1 MALTTVKSDQ
11 IQTSVALAGS
21 PTTTTQSASDN
32 STKVATTA
40 YVETAVANLVAS
52 APTALNTLDELAAAL
67 NDDASFSTTVTNS
80 IATKLPLAGGTMTGN
95 LAVVFD
101 SNNSGNRLR
110 IADTEGASAG
120 IRSYSTSD
128 GTGLILNH
136 YYAVAGSPYMRY
148 ADFVASQGDA
158 AATTMRF
165 LTKPH
170 NSNPTVA
177 LTLDNSQ
184 NATFAGKATFAG
196 GSTNNNDDANIL
208 TLNASQHAR
217 LLVDTSST
225 SGHRATLAL
234 ESNGNELTLSNTG
247 SASYLTSVGNLEIS
261 SGNSTFTGALTT
273 GGNVLID
280 TGGTVSANPGL
291 RVKGNH
297 GAQALQQLSGASFYW
312 NTSNGSQD
320 VSIVYGASANSYL
333 SIVHATGSALNERLR
348 IDASGNVGI
357 GTSSPSTYTNFT
369 NVTIQGGSSG
379 VNLDFF
385 NASGGRRA
393 AFVASDSGL
402 IIETN
407 ATNTPLIFKTG
418 ASPVERMRIHSTNPY
433 LFLGNNVG
441 HSWGTFH
448 SVAQIGRTGA
458 IANYD
463 GSNSNQQTLIANNTY
478 YGASGYTAI
487 EGAAKAS
494 YMNLASGE
502 FLFLTAPVTSAGSAQ
517 TFTQRLKV
525 SNGGNVIINGG
536 SFSSLPTGSQLNVFG
551 DGEGIRLD
559 GSGATSKNIRFRNVS
574 DANPGIIIADGSLK
588 LETED
593 ANTDIRLSAIRDI
606 EYQTTSTNSTAGDHK
621 FKVYNTEAM
630 VIKGSNNQVKIGPLA
645 TASATSAPLHVAVA
659 SQDVQAVFGDNS
671 ATIDDPQIR
680 VIGRNTANNA
690 IRYTYMG
697 LDADANTN
705 NDNAGHG
712 MIGYNSGAGAFVDA
726 IRLHTG
732 GEATN
737 PNQCNF
743 LAIGAS
749 TGYNATN
756 YSHRVMYPSTVYNT
770 GSNYSTTTGYFTA
783 PVDGTYI
790 FQGSIYSTSAPTSKW
805 QQAWLTVNGAR
816 GNYTDQLQ
824 IEAYSTIISTT
835 HVVQLEAGDTVG
847 YHPYTS
853 TTGTYGFYSNVHH
866 TWFLGRLLG

>member
-1 MALTTVKSDQ
+1 MFDTSATAHDLNVDNGTFVVDGSASRVGIGTSTPNTLLDVNGVLTATSIAGTLTTAAQTNITSLGTLTGLTSSGS
-11 IQTSVALAGS
+11 IQTTGSTTRFISNSSSSGDYIRIYAGS
-21 PTTTTQSASDN
+21 GTGKWDIYGNGANLRFSDN
-32 STKVATTA
+32 
-40 YVETAVANLVAS
+40 
-52 APTALNTLDELAAAL
+52 D
-67 NDDASFSTTVTNS
+67 
-80 IATKLPLAGGTMTGN
+80 
-95 LAVVFD
+95 
-101 SNNSGNRLR
+101 
-110 IADTEGASAG
+110 SAG
-120 IRSYSTSD
+120 I
-128 GTGLILNH
+128 
-136 YYAVAGSPYMRY
+136 VAF
-148 ADFVASQGDA
+148 DT
-158 AATTMRF
+158 AATFGGNVT
-165 LTKPH
+165 
-170 NSNPTVA
+170 
-177 LTLDNSQ
+177 
-184 NATFAGKATFAG
+184 AT
-196 GSTNNNDDANIL
+196 
-208 TLNASQHAR
+208 
-217 LLVDTSST
+217 
-225 SGHRATLAL
+225 
-234 ESNGNELTLSNTG
+234 
-247 SASYLTSVGNLEIS
+247 
-261 SGNSTFTGALTT
+261 TFTGTLSTAAQTNITSLGTLTGLTT
-273 GGNVLID
+273 SGNVLID

-536 SFSSLPTGSQLNVFG
+536 PFSSLPTGSNLNVFG
-551 DGEGIRLD
+551 DGEVFRID
-559 GSGATSKNIRFRNVS
+559 GTGATSRKIRFRNVS

-630 VIKGSNNQVKIGPLA
+630 VIKGSTNQVKIGPLA
-645 TASATSAPLHVAVA
+645 AASATSAPLHVAVA